1 MKLEFGE
8 FVIDSESRLL
18 SRKAAA
24 PAPAERLHLS
34 PKAFDALWLLLE
46 RRPGAVTKDDL
57 HARLWPGTFVVDANL
72 SVTMAEVRR
81 ALGDDPQSPRCVRT
95 VHWIGYSFCG
105 EAREAAALVP
115 GAPRAW
121 LTWNDRVL
129 HLRDGENI
137 VGRDPGADVWLDEV
151 GVSRRHARLQVE
163 SSSFTV
169 EDLGSKNGTWLND
182 AAVTTAVPV
191 RDGDRLQFGSAALA
205 FRTAGSGSA
214 TRTVRLARKGGV

>member
-18 SRKAAA
+18 SRRAEAL
-24 PAPAERLHLS
+24 AERLHLS

-81 ALGDDPQSPRCVRT
+81 ALGDDAQSPRFIRT
-95 VHWIGYSFCG
+95 VHRIGYSFCG
-105 EAREAAALVP
+105 EAREVAAVP

-121 LTWNDRVL
+121 LTRNDRVL
-129 HLRDGENI
+129 HLHDGENI
-137 VGRDPGADVWLDEV
+137 VGRDPGSDVWLDEI

-163 SSSFTV
+163 PASCLV
-169 EDLGSKNGTWLND
+169 QDLGSKNGTWLND
-182 AAVTTAVPV
+182 APVTAAVPV
-191 RDGDRLQFGSAALA
+191 RDGDRLQFGSAALG

-214 TRTVRLARKGGV
+214 TQTVRLARKGGV